1 MNEDGGRDFISFN
14 YGAAGTGDQFGIV
27 ATIEFGFIVLYLS
40 LSFLGP
46 VCTKNRIH

>member
-1 MNEDGGRDFISFN
+1 MNEEGGRDFISFN
-14 YGAAGTGDQFGIV
+14 YGAAGTG
-27 ATIEFGFIVLYLS
+27 EFGFIVPYLS